1 MKMVIS
7 NKKAVQNTKIS
18 FQERQFTAQEEKR
31 VSDLERKVSEL
42 SYMTRSRFPQ
52 SGYSYGYHQERRSSD
67 RYSSRDRPY
76 DRRDSSYTRRDRY
89 SPLASRSST
98 NNFKDRYKNPFYV
111 NDQCGGGRRPSRS
124 PSNSRG
130 GSFGERASLSRENSP
145 RRYLSPG
152 RCPAP
157 PDMFRE
163 GYRTPS
169 PDYTRYRTN
178 RPE

>member
-1 MKMVIS
+1 MQQACTKIKKVIS

-42 SYMTRSRFPQ
+42 SYMTRSRFTQ

-89 SPLASRSST
+89 SPSASRSST

-130 GSFGERASLSRENSP
+130 GSFGGKGQPIKGEFFKKIPIP
-145 RRYLSPG
+145 RK
-152 RCPAP
+152 
-157 PDMFRE
+157 M
-163 GYRTPS
+163 PS
-169 PDYTRYRTN
+169 TTRYV
-178 RPE
+178 